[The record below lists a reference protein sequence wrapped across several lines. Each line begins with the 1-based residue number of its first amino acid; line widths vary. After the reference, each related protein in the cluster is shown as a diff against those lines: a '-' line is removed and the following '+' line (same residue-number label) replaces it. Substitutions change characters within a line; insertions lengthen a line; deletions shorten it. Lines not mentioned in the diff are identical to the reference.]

1 MEYEQIKALYRL
13 AKEFLSAEPVDLLRT
28 LKKSV
33 RIIHS
38 LFPRCSL
45 WLWVIGRE
53 REPWTCYW
61 SHCHTVGDQ
70 SRWPDGLEGPLS
82 NGERG
87 GEKAADRPGIRIISE
102 GKTKARVFI
111 PLEHQR
117 RALGFLEILHN
128 KTVRIEEGEW
138 MAFYRELSSIFSG
151 VLLRLNRAPAEEIDL
166 SRIRLPGMI
175 WETEPD
181 GRYRYVGPRSEELY
195 GYLPE
200 EMIGQ
205 PRQDFFEGP
214 SETIP
219 SDLEPP
225 IVPRTNEMCSK
236 YARVKRKG
244 GKWQQ
249 IIASEMPLFDES
261 GKWSGFRGID
271 HIYPEPSSTGPFPGV
286 NQELECRVTERT
298 QAFQR
303 MIERYKTVQMRLEMV
318 LWAANQGIWD
328 WDLQTDTIYHNENYY
343 TLLGFSKRDFPDP
356 NKVWRQLTH
365 PDDIDLV
372 LKALD
377 DHYSGSK
384 PYYEVEYRMRKKNGE
399 YAWILDKGR
408 IVSYGENL
416 VPLRMVG
423 VHSDITERRAFE
435 EELRQAKQAAEDANR
450 SKSEFIANVNHELR
464 TPLTVIMGLAE
475 TLLMEMPDNKKE
487 FPIHILKNAKQL
499 LLLINDIIDLSKIES
514 GKFSLA
520 KKSFQ
525 LAETLDYIRQSFAL
539 ETEKKGIS
547 LKILGPSIVL
557 YGDHVRLKQ
566 ILTNLVANA
575 IKFTSQ
581 GGVTLTCEISS
592 EEESKVVLLFE
603 VQDTGIGIGESELN
617 KIFERFYQIDGSNHR
632 KYSGTGLGLSIV
644 KQLVS
649 LMNGSVWV
657 KSQIGEG
664 TTFYVRI
671 PFALPNRPLKPSTNT
686 EREVTT
692 E

>member
-1 MEYEQIKALYRL
+1 
-13 AKEFLSAEPVDLLRT
+13 
-28 LKKSV
+28 
-33 RIIHS
+33 
-38 LFPRCSL
+38 
-45 WLWVIGRE
+45 
-53 REPWTCYW
+53 
-61 SHCHTVGDQ
+61 
-70 SRWPDGLEGPLS
+70 
-82 NGERG
+82 
-87 GEKAADRPGIRIISE
+87 
-102 GKTKARVFI
+102 
-111 PLEHQR
+111 
-117 RALGFLEILHN
+117 
-128 KTVRIEEGEW
+128 
-138 MAFYRELSSIFSG
+138 
-151 VLLRLNRAPAEEIDL
+151 
-166 SRIRLPGMI
+166 
-175 WETEPD
+175 
-181 GRYRYVGPRSEELY
+181 
-195 GYLPE
+195 
-200 EMIGQ
+200 
-205 PRQDFFEGP
+205 
-214 SETIP
+214 
-219 SDLEPP
+219 
-225 IVPRTNEMCSK
+225 
-236 YARVKRKG
+236 
-244 GKWQQ
+244 
-249 IIASEMPLFDES
+249 
-261 GKWSGFRGID
+261 
-271 HIYPEPSSTGPFPGV
+271 
-286 NQELECRVTERT
+286 
-298 QAFQR
+298 
-303 MIERYKTVQMRLEMV
+303 
-318 LWAANQGIWD
+318 
-328 WDLQTDTIYHNENYY
+328 
-343 TLLGFSKRDFPDP
+343 
-356 NKVWRQLTH
+356 
-365 PDDIDLV
+365 
-372 LKALD
+372 
-377 DHYSGSK
+377 
-384 PYYEVEYRMRKKNGE
+384 
-399 YAWILDKGR
+399 
-408 IVSYGENL
+408 
-416 VPLRMVG
+416 
-423 VHSDITERRAFE
+423 
-435 EELRQAKQAAEDANR
+435 AKQAAEDANR

>member
-1 MEYEQIKALYRL
+1 
-13 AKEFLSAEPVDLLRT
+13 
-28 LKKSV
+28 
-33 RIIHS
+33 
-38 LFPRCSL
+38 
-45 WLWVIGRE
+45 
-53 REPWTCYW
+53 
-61 SHCHTVGDQ
+61 
-70 SRWPDGLEGPLS
+70 
-82 NGERG
+82 
-87 GEKAADRPGIRIISE
+87 
-102 GKTKARVFI
+102 
-111 PLEHQR
+111 
-117 RALGFLEILHN
+117 
-128 KTVRIEEGEW
+128 
-138 MAFYRELSSIFSG
+138 
-151 VLLRLNRAPAEEIDL
+151 
-166 SRIRLPGMI
+166 
-175 WETEPD
+175 
-181 GRYRYVGPRSEELY
+181 
-195 GYLPE
+195 
-200 EMIGQ
+200 
-205 PRQDFFEGP
+205 
-214 SETIP
+214 
-219 SDLEPP
+219 
-225 IVPRTNEMCSK
+225 
-236 YARVKRKG
+236 
-244 GKWQQ
+244 
-249 IIASEMPLFDES
+249 
-261 GKWSGFRGID
+261 
-271 HIYPEPSSTGPFPGV
+271 
-286 NQELECRVTERT
+286 
-298 QAFQR
+298 
-303 MIERYKTVQMRLEMV
+303 MV